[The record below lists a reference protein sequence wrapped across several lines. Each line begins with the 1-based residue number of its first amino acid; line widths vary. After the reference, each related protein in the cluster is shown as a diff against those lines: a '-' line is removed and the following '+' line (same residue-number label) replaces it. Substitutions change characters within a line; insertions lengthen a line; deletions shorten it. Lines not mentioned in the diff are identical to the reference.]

1 VDRACERRQNHTCRE
16 QDNGLVRAAPGYS
29 GSKSPRF
36 LMGIQPRVEPKF
48 PFLVVGVSG
57 TFSGGGPHGQANR
70 RTAAAH
76 LLGRVRR
83 GHHVR
88 RNPAPLKKQSSRW
101 GMRARCPPLPTR
113 RTGGCGAERLRRLR
127 SAPGLSVLKRVSGL
141 QRKKPRAERGLG
153 LGASVVHLSTTDV
166 LDELNT

>member
-1 VDRACERRQNHTCRE
+1 
-16 QDNGLVRAAPGYS
+16 
-29 GSKSPRF
+29 
-36 LMGIQPRVEPKF
+36 
-48 PFLVVGVSG
+48 
-57 TFSGGGPHGQANR
+57 
-70 RTAAAH
+70 
-76 LLGRVRR
+76 
-83 GHHVR
+83 
-88 RNPAPLKKQSSRW
+88 
-101 GMRARCPPLPTR
+101 MRARCPPLPTR